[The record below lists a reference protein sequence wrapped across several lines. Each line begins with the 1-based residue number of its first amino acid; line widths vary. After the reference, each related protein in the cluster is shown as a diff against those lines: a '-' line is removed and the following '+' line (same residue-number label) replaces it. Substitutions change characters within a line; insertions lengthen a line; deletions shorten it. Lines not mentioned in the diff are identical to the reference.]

1 MRPHYSSQNSPYFTF
16 SDSNVVHLLGSELH
30 ELQKML
36 DGLQSPQDPTQV
48 VQALLLRREVMFLQF
63 DAAVRHLIR

>member
-1 MRPHYSSQNSPYFTF
+1 M
-16 SDSNVVHLLGSELH
+16 VHLLGSELH

-48 VQALLLRREVMFLQF
+48 VQVLLLRREVMFLQF

>member
-1 MRPHYSSQNSPYFTF
+1 M
-16 SDSNVVHLLGSELH
+16 VHLLGSELH